1 MVRGPRNPGG
11 SFAYF
16 AGVASQ
22 RPKITH
28 KLIVFYS
35 MMKALYELELLPS
48 SQSFSLSK
56 VPLFSIFKIASPKFC
71 FCLFEHEYTEFL
83 NFVVLW
89 FLLLYSEVSP
99 FLFSTLA
106 FERQWTPL
114 VGRPHWTT

>member
-1 MVRGPRNPGG
+1 
-11 SFAYF
+11 
-16 AGVASQ
+16 
-22 RPKITH
+22 
-28 KLIVFYS
+28 

-71 FCLFEHEYTEFL
+71 FCLFEHEYTEFF

-89 FLLLYSEVSP
+89 SLIFYSEVSP
-99 FLFSTLA
+99 FFFSTLA